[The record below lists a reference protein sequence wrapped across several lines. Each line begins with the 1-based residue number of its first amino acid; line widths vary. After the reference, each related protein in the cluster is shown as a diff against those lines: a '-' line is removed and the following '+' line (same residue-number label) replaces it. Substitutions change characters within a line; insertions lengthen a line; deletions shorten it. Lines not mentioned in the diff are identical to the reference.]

1 MYKPRTIE
9 QFKIMEYIKDNF
21 HMECLLVAPVSR
33 SSLMIQDEI
42 GDRMA
47 FQWMD
52 GHVLEAPLPTPA
64 SNQEH
69 LAFIKAFW
77 ADPRHPQFMSF
88 DDLTTWWLNNP
99 TPLTHQQ
106 ILNLPDDL
114 YCRYLEC
121 EQLLELDDVLTMV
134 MKERITQT
142 EYQDIRLWFLNGH
155 NSGNWLGLVG
165 VDGDGDRYDLVFNYG
180 IRPSLPEFQAG
191 VIKVMSPYHVE
202 EEELVL
208 WSLFSAQCLLRHEAQ
223 ERALE
228 LFDRYQH
235 RWGDDRVGGETPA
248 EHENARCRE
257 NQNEKGK
264 TQRKGT

>member
-121 EQLLELDDVLTMV
+121 EQLLELDDVLTLV

-155 NSGNWLGLVG
+155 NGGNWLGLVG
-165 VDGDGDRYDLVFNYG
+165 VDGDGDRYDLVFNYISPHSFHYKLRTETTTNLTARQFFKMYHKG
-180 IRPSLPEFQAG
+180 RDLAEIDENMAIGEVIEIDNGLRPYFFFCYDYSTIIPVSTFYKPQG
-191 VIKVMSPYHVE
+191 E
-202 EEELVL
+202 E
-208 WSLFSAQCLLRHEAQ
+208 
-223 ERALE
+223 
-228 LFDRYQH
+228 
-235 RWGDDRVGGETPA
+235 
-248 EHENARCRE
+248 
-257 NQNEKGK
+257 K
-264 TQRKGT
+264 

>member
-69 LAFIKAFW
+69 LVFIKAFW

-180 IRPSLPEFQAG
+180 TSAEMR
-191 VIKVMSPYHVE
+191 YHFYVE
-202 EEELVL
+202 
-208 WSLFSAQCLLRHEAQ
+208 
-223 ERALE
+223 
-228 LFDRYQH
+228 D
-235 RWGDDRVGGETPA
+235 GED
-248 EHENARCRE
+248 
-257 NQNEKGK
+257 GI
-264 TQRKGT
+264 